1 MSTTNV
7 FFGILSGGAG
17 TRLWPISRKNTP
29 KQFAQFSSD
38 DPLLIETIKRI
49 EKIGS
54 VSLLTTQALRTQT
67 QGLLNRF
74 AINAEIIAEPSAQN
88 TAPII
93 ALFNE
98 LCYRKNK
105 NSVLC
110 ILPAD
115 HSIHPVESFRAD
127 IQKAIKIAGNKKI
140 VTLGIPPRE
149 ASSAYGYIE
158 VKSSGEQ
165 LSVKKFTEKPYLEK
179 ALGLI
184 KNSALWNAG
193 MFIFHSETF
202 REALKKHS
210 PEIFNE
216 TEKLKP
222 DLSNL
227 KEVYSKLPSIS
238 IDYALME
245 KLDNL
250 ECVKASFNWSDLGS
264 WEEVASKDKEPHKIS
279 QITAHSNYYTGTNNI
294 PKNVAFVGVDD
305 LIAVDTPDSLLI
317 MKKGFGQ
324 DVKSL
329 VDELK
334 KSNPKVTEDHAF
346 EDRPWGRFQ
355 ILLDTPLF
363 KSKLISVWPG
373 QRLSYQS
380 HNHRREHWIIVEG
393 EGEFTLNGEKR
404 AVKSGDHL
412 FIPLGAKHRIA
423 NNSQAKLEFVEVQQG
438 SYFGEDDIIR
448 YDDDYGRS

>member
-1 MSTTNV
+1 MDPSNI

-17 TRLWPISRKNTP
+17 TRLWPLSRKNFP
-29 KQFAQFSSD
+29 KQFSKFSSQ
-38 DPLLIETIKRI
+38 DPLLIETIKRVESLGLI
-49 EKIGS
+49 N
-54 VSLLTTQALRTQT
+54 LLTTQDLKAQT
-67 QGLLNRF
+67 QGLLNRSS
-74 AINAEIIAEPSAQN
+74 IKAEIISEPSPQN

-98 LCYRKNK
+98 LCFRKNK
-105 NSVLC
+105 NALVC

-115 HSIHPVESFRAD
+115 HAINPIENFRAD
-127 IQKAIKIAGNKKI
+127 IQKALKIAENKKI

-149 ASSAYGYIE
+149 ASTAYGYLE
-158 VKSSGEQ
+158 TKSTGSE
-165 LSVKKFTEKPYLEK
+165 LSVKKFSEKPDLKK
-179 ALGLI
+179 AQELI
-184 KNSALWNAG
+184 KSSALWNAG
-193 MFIFHSETF
+193 MFIFHAETF
-202 REALKKHS
+202 REALKKS
-210 PEIFNE
+210 APQIFNE
-216 TEKLKP
+216 IEKLKS

-245 KLDNL
+245 KLEDIQ
-250 ECVKASFNWSDLGS
+250 CVKASFDWSDLGS
-264 WEEVASKDKEPHKIS
+264 WEEVVSKEKTSHKIS
-279 QITAHSNYYTGTNNI
+279 QVNSHKNHYTGTHKI
-294 PKNVAFVGVDD
+294 PKTVAFVGVDN

-317 MKKGFGQ
+317 LKEGAGQ
-324 DVKSL
+324 EVKVL
-329 VDELK
+329 VEELK
-334 KSNPKVTEDHAF
+334 KSNPKIIENHAF
-346 EDRPWGRFQ
+346 EDRPWGRFE

-363 KSKLISVWPG
+363 KSKLITVWPG

-404 AVKSGDHL
+404 AVKSGDYL

-438 SYFGEDDIIR
+438 TYFGEDDIIR
-448 YDDDYGRS
+448 YDDDYGRN